1 MELINS
7 SSLGDGEG
15 GGGGGNC
22 PPCPYARYGTE
33 CEGDLERYK
42 ASSTTKILLSDLTRY
57 LLRQGNCELQ
67 VDLIQNYKKGM

>member
-42 ASSTTKILLSDLTRY
+42 ASSTTKILLSDLNEVPIKAGQ
-57 LLRQGNCELQ
+57 L
-67 VDLIQNYKKGM
+67 